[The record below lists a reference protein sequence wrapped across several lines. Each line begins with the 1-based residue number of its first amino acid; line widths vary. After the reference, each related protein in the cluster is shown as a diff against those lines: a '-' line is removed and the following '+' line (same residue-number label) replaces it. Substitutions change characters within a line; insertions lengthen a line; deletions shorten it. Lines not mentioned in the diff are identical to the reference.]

1 MNINITSRLF
11 ITFFIALFCN
21 PIEVF
26 SQVLTNTTSISITK
40 TWSQQPNGY
49 TYPIT
54 ISVPIGTPPEGGF
67 PVCILLHGN
76 GGAGSSFISQYI
88 NTLQCHILVAPSG
101 YLNSWNIC
109 AENSDAPDV

>member
-21 PIEVF
+21 SIEVF

-54 ISVPIGTPPEGGF
+54 ISVPT
-67 PVCILLHGN
+67 
-76 GGAGSSFISQYI
+76 
-88 NTLQCHILVAPSG
+88 
-101 YLNSWNIC
+101 
-109 AENSDAPDV
+109 